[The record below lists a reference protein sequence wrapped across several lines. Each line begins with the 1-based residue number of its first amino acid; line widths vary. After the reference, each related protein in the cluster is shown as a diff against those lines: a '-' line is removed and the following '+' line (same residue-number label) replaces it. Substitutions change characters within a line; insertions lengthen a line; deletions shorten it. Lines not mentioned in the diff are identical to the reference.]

1 MVNCG
6 GVFSGL
12 FFDDLLSTASTLI
25 LHPNIRKVEEKMNP
39 NVPTYQYDSNGGGG
53 YGGYA
58 DPSYDQGG
66 YGASYQYG
74 GEAGYGEYEGAT
86 AGADGY
92 YGEAVVDPSAAAAA
106 GGGTYYAAGQFQPH
120 VQSGPISAVA
130 FDPMASA
137 VYAATHTVSLGRRPP
152 HLSGGVTHGAYIAVH
167 NMADGSLYSANSAHP
182 EAETSVLD
190 QISTAVYGARSNI
203 GGLGAD
209 GAASSAGG
217 AAASA
222 RRPPPHAYR
231 PPYSSVIDSTME
243 SSYSVRSSHGMGI
256 GAVLPF
262 SSGEVVSDTSYAA
275 TVSPS
280 SVRVQTNGCA
290 CISAAHH
297 VSGMVCAT
305 FNPNPSTSYDG
316 TSLSM
321 PTHIT
326 VGGIATDPAFGYNMV
341 RYDILEISVVSFHFI
356 SLGLNEPLHFTGNC
370 LLRLISTH
378 FLCAYHFVALHG
390 PLL

>member
-1 MVNCG
+1 
-6 GVFSGL
+6 
-12 FFDDLLSTASTLI
+12 
-25 LHPNIRKVEEKMNP
+25 MNP
-39 NVPTYQYDSNGGGG
+39 NVPTYEYDPSGGGG

-66 YGASYQYG
+66 YASSYQ
-74 GEAGYGEYEGAT
+74 YEGAT
-86 AGADGY
+86 GYANYEGATVGAADGY
-92 YGEAVVDPSAAAAA
+92 YGEAVVDPNAAA
-106 GGGTYYAAGQFQPH
+106 GGGTYFPAGQFQPH
-120 VQSGPISAVA
+120 AQSGPISAVA
-130 FDPMASA
+130 FDPAASA

-152 HLSGGVTHGAYIAVH
+152 HVSGGVTHGAYIAVH

-182 EAETSVLD
+182 EAEASVLD
-190 QISTAVYGARSNI
+190 KISTAVYGARSSV
-203 GGLGAD
+203 GLGAD
-209 GAASSAGG
+209 GSASSAGG
-217 AAASA
+217 AAA

-243 SSYSVRSSHGMGI
+243 SSYSVRTSHGMGI

-262 SSGEVVSDTSYAA
+262 SSGGVVSDTSYAA

-297 VSGMVCAT
+297 VTGMVCGS
-305 FNPNPSTSYDG
+305 FNPNPATSYDG

-326 VGGIATDPAFGYNMV
+326 VGGVATDPTFGYNMV
-341 RYDILEISVVSFHFI
+341 RYDV
-356 SLGLNEPLHFTGNC
+356 
-370 LLRLISTH
+370 LL
-378 FLCAYHFVALHG
+378 LCHLV
-390 PLL
+390 PQ

>member
-12 FFDDLLSTASTLI
+12 FFDDLLSI
-25 LHPNIRKVEEKMNP
+25 EKHCKHPHSAHSSSENHPYVVEEKMNP

-74 GEAGYGEYEGAT
+74 GEAGYGEYDGAT
-86 AGADGY
+86 GGADGY

-182 EAETSVLD
+182 EAEASVLD
-190 QISTAVYGARSNI
+190 KISTAVYGARSNV

-217 AAASA
+217 AAA

-231 PPYSSVIDSTME
+231 PPYSSVIDNTME

-297 VSGMVCAT
+297 ITGMVCGT
-305 FNPNPSTSYDG
+305 FNPNPSTGYDG

-341 RYDILEISVVSFHFI
+341 RYDSGNLWSSHFISFHF
-356 SLGLNEPLHFTGNC
+356 TG
-370 LLRLISTH
+370 
-378 FLCAYHFVALHG
+378 AQ
-390 PLL
+390 

>member
-1 MVNCG
+1 
-6 GVFSGL
+6 
-12 FFDDLLSTASTLI
+12 
-25 LHPNIRKVEEKMNP
+25 MNP
-39 NVPTYQYDSNGGGG
+39 NVPTYQYDPSGGGG

-92 YGEAVVDPSAAAAA
+92 YGEAVDPNAAAAA
-106 GGGTYYAAGQFQPH
+106 GGGTYYPAGQFQPH

-182 EAETSVLD
+182 EAEASVLD
-190 QISTAVYGARSNI
+190 KISTAMYGARSNV

-209 GAASSAGG
+209 GAATSAGG
-217 AAASA
+217 AAAAAA

-297 VSGMVCAT
+297 VTGMVCGT
-305 FNPNPSTSYDG
+305 FNPNPATSYDG

-326 VGGIATDPAFGYNMV
+326 VGGVATDPAFGYNMV
-341 RYDILEISVVSFHFI
+341 RYDIILEISVVSSTDRHILSFH
-356 SLGLNEPLHFTGNC
+356 
-370 LLRLISTH
+370 RLIASH
-378 FLCAYHFVALHG
+378 LN
-390 PLL
+390 PLSFRLSIL

>member
-1 MVNCG
+1 
-6 GVFSGL
+6 
-12 FFDDLLSTASTLI
+12 
-25 LHPNIRKVEEKMNP
+25 MNP
-39 NVPTYQYDSNGGGG
+39 NVPTYQYDPSGDGG

-58 DPSYDQGG
+58 EPSYDQGG

-74 GEAGYGEYEGAT
+74 GEAGYGEYEGEE
-86 AGADGY
+86 ADGY
-92 YGEAVVDPSAAAAA
+92 YGEAVVDPNAAAAAA
-106 GGGTYYAAGQFQPH
+106 GGGTYYPAGQFQPH
-120 VQSGPISAVA
+120 VQSGPISAVT

-182 EAETSVLD
+182 EAEASVLD
-190 QISTAVYGARSNI
+190 KISTAVYGARSNV
-203 GGLGAD
+203 GLGVD
-209 GAASSAGG
+209 GAAA
-217 AAASA
+217 A

-231 PPYSSVIDSTME
+231 PPYSSVIDSIME

-290 CISAAHH
+290 CISAAHR
-297 VSGMVCAT
+297 VTGMVCGT
-305 FNPNPSTSYDG
+305 FNPNPATSYDG

-326 VGGIATDPAFGYNMV
+326 VGGVATDPAFGYNMV
-341 RYDILEISVVSFHFI
+341 RY
-356 SLGLNEPLHFTGNC
+356 
-370 LLRLISTH
+370 
-378 FLCAYHFVALHG
+378 
-390 PLL
+390 